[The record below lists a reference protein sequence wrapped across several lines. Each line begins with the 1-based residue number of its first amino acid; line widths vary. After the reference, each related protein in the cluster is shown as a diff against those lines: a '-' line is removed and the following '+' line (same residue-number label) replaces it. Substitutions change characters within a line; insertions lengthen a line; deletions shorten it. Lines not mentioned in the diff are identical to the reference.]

1 MSRPKRPPDERGE
14 RRLAATRDGAAPR
27 RVNVA
32 QVQERYTTGARRL
45 ASQSVTGLA
54 RTRVTPNVL
63 TVSGVSLCIA
73 GSVVVWF
80 EYRAE
85 LLAFWLGAALFLV
98 GSILDILDGAL
109 ARAGGKTTPFGAFL
123 DSTTD
128 RVGEGFLLGAIALV
142 FARDGLDWAI
152 ALAFASLAGSFLVS
166 YTRAKAENMGLKGDV
181 GIGGRAER
189 VVVLVGGLVFAPWGG
204 LPWAIVFLT
213 ALTWLTVGQRV
224 WGVRSQMLRGRAA

>member
-1 MSRPKRPPDERGE
+1 VP
-14 RRLAATRDGAAPR
+14 

-32 QVQERYTTGARRL
+32 MQVQQRYTTGARRL

-54 RTRVTPNVL
+54 RTRVTPNAL

-73 GSVVVWF
+73 GAVLVWF
-80 EYRAE
+80 EYRDE
-85 LLAFWLGAALFLV
+85 LLFFWLGAAVFLV

-109 ARAGGKTTPFGAFL
+109 ARAGGKTTPVGAFL

-128 RVGEGFLLGAIALV
+128 RVGEGFMLGAIALV
-142 FARDGLDWAI
+142 FARDGIDWAI
-152 ALAFASLAGSFLVS
+152 ALAFTSLAGSFLVS
-166 YTRAKAENMGLKGDV
+166 YTRAKAEIMGLKGDV

-189 VVVLVGGLVFAPWGG
+189 VVVLACGLVAAPWGG

-213 ALTWLTVGQRV
+213 ALTWFTVGQRV
-224 WGVRSQMLRGRAA
+224 WAVRGQMLHGPR